1 MANKKHESL
10 LFEKWPRF
18 AYRHARLVLLGTVL
32 GVIGLG
38 VLFGFAGG
46 AYSDEFTIPNA
57 ESQRLFDLLEERFPA
72 RAGDTATVV
81 VKADNG
87 LEDAAAQERLTKL
100 LVSLDALPHVIG
112 VSDPRETGFDISQ
125 DGKTARIEVQYDQRA
140 NDLDVHDEKALLD
153 LLKATRTEGFQ
164 AEAGGRVVEQFED
177 EPPGSAEAIGIGAAI
192 VILLLAFGSLV
203 AMGLPIITALVGLT
217 SGFFLVSVGAQF
229 VPMPNFTAQFAAM
242 IGIGVGIDYA
252 LLVVNRFR
260 EAEASGYSN
269 EESTLIAAATAGRSV
284 FFAGGTVMIALL
296 GLWASGIESIGWVGT
311 AGALIVGLMVIA
323 AVGVLP
329 AVLRFAGPYVDR
341 WRIPLLA
348 APAGN
353 LDKGMGYRLS
363 RIVQSRPLLCLALA
377 GGLMLL
383 LTAPVLDLRTG
394 TSDAGNNPTSFT
406 SRRAYDLLSEGFGPG
421 TNGPIL
427 VGLIIDNPDE
437 ATLAKVQALPEQ
449 LRAEEGV
456 QQVSPVQFNET
467 RSAAVVQVIPASAPQ
482 DQGTVDLI
490 NLLRRDL
497 RADFR
502 GSGAEPLVGGST
514 ALFIDVGNHVTNR
527 VPIFLGAV
535 IALSFVLLMAVFRSV
550 LVPLKAALM
559 NLLSIGAS
567 FGILVAIFQW
577 GWFGDVLGVSR
588 EGPVESFLP
597 MMLFSVL
604 FGLSM
609 DYEVFL
615 VSRIREEYVA
625 TGDNTES
632 VARGLS
638 ATTRV
643 ITAAAAIMVC
653 VFAAFGL
660 SNQRVVKEFG
670 IGLATAI
677 FLDATVVRLVL
688 VPSLMQLA
696 GDWNWW
702 MPQWLD
708 RILPRLHF
716 DGHAFDDPRV
726 PYVAGGSE

>member
-1 MANKKHESL
+1 MKRKSF
-10 LFEKWPRF
+10 LFEVWPRF
-18 AYRHARLVLLGTVL
+18 AYKHARWVLLGTVAL
-32 GVIGLG
+32 VVGFG
-38 VLFGFAGG
+38 VLYGVAGG
-46 AYSDEFTIPNA
+46 DYSDRFTVPHA
-57 ESQRLFDLLEERFPA
+57 EAQELFDLLEQRFPSQ
-72 RAGDTATVV
+72 AGDSAIVV
-81 VKADNG
+81 VKADDG
-87 LEDAAAQERLTKL
+87 VESEGAKAQLGALIGNLGT
-100 LVSLDALPHVIG
+100 LPHVTG
-112 VSDPRETGFDISQ
+112 VSDPLQNPSDISSNGQ
-125 DGKTARIEVQYDQRA
+125 IARLTVQYDVRA
-140 NDLDVHDEKALLD
+140 NDLGTGDNTALLD
-153 LLKATRTEGFQ
+153 TLDTASAPGFQ
-164 AEAGGRVVEQFED
+164 VEAGGPVIEEFEG
-177 EPPGSAEAIGIGAAI
+177 EPPGSSEAIGISAAVI
-192 VILLLAFGSLV
+192 ILLLAFGSIV
-203 AMGLPIITALVGLT
+203 AMGLPIMTALLGLT
-217 SGFFLVSVGAQF
+217 SGFFLVSVGAGF
-229 VPMPNFTAQFAAM
+229 VPLPNFTAQFAAM

-260 EAEASGYSN
+260 EAEAHGRSN
-269 EESTLIAAATAGRSV
+269 QDATLVAAATAGRSV
-284 FFAGGTVMIALL
+284 FFAGGTVVIALL

-311 AGALIVGLMVIA
+311 AAALIVLLTVLIA
-323 AVGVLP
+323 VVVLP
-329 AVLRFAGPYVDR
+329 AILRYVGPFVDR
-341 WRIPLLA
+341 WRIPILA
-348 APAGN
+348 APATD
-353 LDKGMGYRLS
+353 LHKGFGYRLS
-363 RIVQSRPLLCLALA
+363 RIVQSQPLLCLVLSL
-377 GGLMLL
+377 GMLL
-383 LTAPVLDLRTG
+383 ALTAPVLDLRTG

-427 VGLIIDNPDE
+427 VGLIIDNPSAID
-437 ATLAKVQALPEQ
+437 KVNALP
-449 LRAEEGV
+449 AELKSLEGV
-456 QQVSPVQFNET
+456 QQVSGVTFNQAQT
-467 RSAAVVQVIPASAPQ
+467 AAVITVIPTSAPQ

-490 NLLRRDL
+490 NLLRKDL
-497 RADFR
+497 RADFE
-502 GSGAEPLVGGST
+502 GSGARPLVGGST
-514 ALFIDVGNHVTNR
+514 ALFIDVGSHVDAR
-527 VPIFLGAV
+527 LPIFLGAV
-535 IALSFVLLMAVFRSV
+535 IALSFVLLMAVFRSI

-577 GWFGDVLGVSR
+577 GWLGGILGVSR

-632 VARGLS
+632 VARGLA

-670 IGLATAI
+670 IGLASAI
-677 FLDATVVRLVL
+677 LLDATVVRLVL

-702 MPQWLD
+702 MPRWLD

-716 DGHAFDDPRV
+716 DGHALDDPTIPV
-726 PYVAGGSE
+726 VAGGSE

>member
-1 MANKKHESL
+1 MASNKHQSM
-10 LFEKWPRF
+10 LFDRWPRF
-18 AYRHARLVLLGTVL
+18 AYRHANIVLASTVAA
-32 GVIGLG
+32 VIGLAA
-38 VLFGFAGG
+38 LFSVAGG
-46 AYSDEFTIPNA
+46 TYTDEFSIPSA
-57 ESQRLFDLLEERFPA
+57 ESQKLFDLLEERFPA

-81 VKADNG
+81 VKADAG
-87 LEDAAAQERLTKL
+87 LDDPGAQAKL
-100 LVSLDALPHVIG
+100 EALQGGLADLPHVTD
-112 VSDPRETGFDISQ
+112 VSDPAASPADISS
-125 DGKTARIEVQYDQRA
+125 DGKIARITVQYDKRA
-140 NDLDVHDEKALLD
+140 NDLEVGDEEALLD
-153 LLKATRTEGFQ
+153 VLADTRAPGFQ
-164 AEAGGRVVEQFED
+164 VEAGGRVIEEFED
-177 EPPGSAEAIGIGAAI
+177 EPPGSSEAIGITAAI
-192 VILLLAFGSLV
+192 IILLLAFGSLV
-203 AMGLPIITALVGLT
+203 AMGLPITTALIGIT
-217 SGFFLVSVGAQF
+217 SGFFIVGVGARF

-260 EAEASGYSN
+260 EAEAQGYSN
-269 EESTLIAAATAGRSV
+269 EDATLIAAATAGRSV
-284 FFAGGTVMIALL
+284 FFAGGTVVIALL

-311 AGALIVGLMVIA
+311 AGAVIVGLTVIV
-323 AVGVLP
+323 AVVVLP
-329 AVLRFAGPYVDR
+329 AILRYAGPFVDR

-348 APAGN
+348 APAAD
-353 LDKGMGYRLS
+353 LHKGMGYRLS
-363 RIVQSRPLLCLALA
+363 RIVQSQPLLCLVLA
-377 GGLMLL
+377 GGVMLA
-383 LTAPVLDLRTG
+383 LTSPVLDLRTG

-427 VGLIIDNPDE
+427 VGLKIDDADE
-437 ATLAKVQALPEQ
+437 TTVARIEALP
-449 LRAEEGV
+449 AELQNAVGV
-456 QQVSPVQFNET
+456 AQVSPARFNET
-467 RSAAVVQVIPASAPQ
+467 RSAAIITVLPTSAPQ

-497 RADFR
+497 RADFQ
-502 GSGAEPLVGGST
+502 GTGAQPLVGGST
-514 ALFIDVGNHVTNR
+514 ALFIDVGQHVDSR

-535 IALSFVLLMAVFRSV
+535 IAISFVLLMAVFRSV

-577 GWFGDVLGVSR
+577 GWLGSIVGVSR

-597 MMLFSVL
+597 MMLFAVL

-660 SNQRVVKEFG
+660 SDQRVVKEFG
-670 IGLATAI
+670 IGLASAI
-677 FLDATVVRLVL
+677 LLDATIVRLVL

-702 MPQWLD
+702 MPKWLD
-708 RILPRLHF
+708 RLLPRLHF
-716 DGHAFDDPRV
+716 DGHAFDDPSV
-726 PYVAGGSE
+726 PYVAGGSD